1 MAKSYDSIP
10 PQSTGLEG
18 DDLKAILL
26 DDDDTVRTFFH
37 LIPHPADLK
46 EAILTVESEEWPRL
60 IDLIEA
66 TERRAEV
73 ISLLDEGDRET
84 LLRLISPDKLTP
96 LLREMETDD
105 AADWIGDLPTKEL
118 QEKALQGLEKE
129 DREDVAGLLLWP
141 EDSAGGIMQVERA
154 QVHEDMTLI
163 ETVSKVRELVE
174 DDLEVL
180 SIWVVD
186 RNEKLVGE
194 IPIVDLLLHKG
205 STLVRDICEP
215 AVTSVGPLEDQETV
229 AQIFRKYDL
238 ISLPVVDEN
247 KKLLGRIAVDDV
259 VDVITDEA
267 NEDALKMAGTSAE
280 ELLYR
285 SEVLS
290 VAKIRLPWLAIN
302 LMGSLVSAFMIYL
315 FEPVIE
321 KAIVIA
327 AFVPVITA
335 MCGNVGTQSAT
346 IFLRGMATGRLDVS
360 DIPQIFSRELRIGA
374 IMGIACGLLVGA
386 FATLFFP
393 VGDAINS
400 TYLGLIVALSM
411 VAAMTVSAAL
421 GAIAPAGMKQVGIDP
436 AVAAGPFVT
445 TVNDI
450 IGICIYMG
458 TAIYFLDALTHG

>member
-1 MAKSYDSIP
+1 VKSFESLP
-10 PQSTGLEG
+10 PQSAGMG
-18 DDLKAILL
+18 SDDLSAMLM
-26 DDDDTVRTFFH
+26 DDDDTVKTFFH
-37 LIPHPADLK
+37 LIRHPADIK
-46 EAILTVESEEWPRL
+46 EAILTVNAEEWPRL
-60 IDLIEA
+60 LGLIE
-66 TERRAEV
+66 EVDRQAEV

-84 LLRLISPDKLTP
+84 LLKLIPPEKLTP

-105 AADWIGDLPTKEL
+105 AADWIGDLPTQEL
-118 QEKALQGLEKE
+118 QQKALAGLEQS

-154 QVHEDMTLI
+154 QVSQMSTLS
-163 ETVSKVRELVE
+163 ETIAKVRQLVD
-174 DDLEVL
+174 DDLEIL

-186 RNEKLVGE
+186 AEERLVGV
-194 IPIVDLLLHKG
+194 IPVVDLLMHKG
-205 STLVRDICEP
+205 QTLAQDIMVP
-215 AVTSVGPLEDQETV
+215 PVATVKPLEDQEAV

-247 KKLLGRIAVDDV
+247 QKFLGRIMVDDV

-267 NEDALKMAGTSAE
+267 NEDALRMAGTSAE

-285 SEVLS
+285 SQVLS

-346 IFLRGMATGRLDVS
+346 IFLRGMATGRLDVT
-360 DIPQIFSRELRIGA
+360 DIPEIFSRELRIGA
-374 IMGIACGLLVGA
+374 IMGLACGLLVGA
-386 FATLFFP
+386 FAYIFFP
-393 VGDAINS
+393 VGDSVDPA
-400 TYLGLIVALSM
+400 YLGVIVGLSM
-411 VAAMTVSAAL
+411 IAAMTVSAAL

>member
-1 MAKSYDSIP
+1 MKSYESLP
-10 PQSTGLEG
+10 PQAAGLAG
-18 DDLKAILL
+18 DDLSAILL
-26 DDDDTVRTFFH
+26 DDDPTVKTFFH
-37 LIPHPADLK
+37 LIRHPADLK
-46 EAILTVESEEWPRL
+46 DAILTVDAQEWPRL
-60 IDLIEA
+60 LGLIDDV
-66 TERRAEV
+66 ERRAEV
-73 ISLLDEGDRET
+73 VSLLDEGDRET
-84 LLRLISPDKLTP
+84 LLRLIPPENLTP

-105 AADWIGDLPTKEL
+105 AADWIGDLPTQEL
-118 QEKALQGLEKE
+118 QQKALAGLSDE
-129 DREDVAGLLLWP
+129 DREDVEGLLLWP
-141 EDSAGGIMQVERA
+141 EDSAGGIMQTERA
-154 QVHEDMTLI
+154 QVSQLATLN
-163 ETVSKVRELVE
+163 ETIAKVRELVD
-174 DDLEVL
+174 DDLEIL

-186 RNEKLVGE
+186 DDERLVGF
-194 IPIVDLLLHKG
+194 IPIVDLLMHKG
-205 STLVRDICEP
+205 QTLVKDIMLP
-215 AVTSVGPLEDQETV
+215 PVATVQPLEDQEAV

-238 ISLPVVDEN
+238 ISLPVVDDN
-247 KKLLGRIAVDDV
+247 QKFLGRIVVDDV

-267 NEDALKMAGTSAE
+267 NEDALRMAGTSAE

-285 SEVLS
+285 SQVLS

-302 LMGSLVSAFMIYL
+302 LLGSLVSAFMIYL

-360 DIPQIFSRELRIGA
+360 DIPEIFSRELRIGA
-374 IMGIACGLLVGA
+374 IMGIACGALVGV
-386 FATLFFP
+386 FATVFFP
-393 VGDAINS
+393 VGNS
-400 TYLGLIVALSM
+400 VNAGYLGVIVGLSM